1 MIKHLYKTK
10 RMQTT
15 FRYTY
20 EVGASLDPLTR
31 EIISLIINNPSVQ
44 LKTLLQDIGL
54 LGDLATFVE
63 RKFTTVMKGFNRN
76 TTFNSYKNKEFLK
89 RVYEE
94 EAMIELEEQKFI
106 LDVYEDLGV
115 IKVNGDWITMP
126 DNLRRFVSQHLQSE
140 DGVKR
145 LKNVSEG
152 YPDGKVEFI
161 EVEIDFKYQGQ
172 IKIDGTMVEVKHEAY
187 NQVARQLKKT
197 AFNDKKLNEPVIEE
211 GDINCQ
217 VLTKD
222 ALKKIFEEQVLYNGW
237 KTDAKDGVITISI
250 DDNHFKSTHLIVWNG
265 TPLFYEKIWQ
275 EKEEISV
282 EYKDR
287 IMEAASLNI
296 KLVDSLTNSLILD
309 LINKYAKNNLNMI
322 NNIVNRKPLIFEDIN
337 IAKKI
342 MELNDGK
349 TFNFNV
355 AEESIIRI
363 LQNLPIEIKKMFMKS
378 LNKSAI
384 TSIEDQWVIKFIL
397 ENELSDSLLPR
408 QIKKYE
414 SWSKKQDDM
423 LNKYLEIIT
432 KIIETGINNE
442 KLELLSSAELNKLK
456 INKQFKK
463 WINRNI
469 ENPKGKAFKRI
480 IQPPAITKAKEC
492 LVIANKWAKLTER
505 LSAQNNI

>member
-15 FRYTY
+15 FKYSY

-31 EIISLIINNPSVQ
+31 EVISLIINNPSIQ

-54 LGDLATFVE
+54 NGDLATFVE

-76 TTFNSYKNKEFLK
+76 TTFNSYKNKDFLK

-94 EAMIELEEQKFI
+94 EAMIELEEQKFV

-115 IKVNGDWITMP
+115 IKVNKDWITMP

-140 DGVKR
+140 GGVKR

-152 YPDGKVEFI
+152 YPDGKVEQI
-161 EVEIDFKYQGQ
+161 EVEIDFKYNGQ
-172 IKIDGTMVEVKHEAY
+172 IKIDGTMIEVKHEAY

-197 AFNDKKLNEPVIEE
+197 AFHEKEFNEPQVEE
-211 GDINCQ
+211 SEIICQ

-237 KTDAKDGVITISI
+237 KTGSKDGVITISI
-250 DDNHFKSTHLIVWNG
+250 KDNHFKSTHLMVWNK
-265 TPLFYEKIWQ
+265 TPLFYEKVWQ
-275 EKEEISV
+275 EKEIISN
-282 EYKDR
+282 EYKSR
-287 IMEAASLNI
+287 ILEAASLNI

-309 LINKYAKNNLNMI
+309 LINEYARTDINLI
-322 NNIVNRKPLIFEDIN
+322 NKIVNRKPLVFEDIA
-337 IAKKI
+337 IAKVI
-342 MELNDGK
+342 MELDDLK
-349 TFNFNV
+349 TYDFKV
-355 AEESIIRI
+355 AEESIIKI
-363 LQNLPIEIKKMFMKS
+363 LQNLPSEIKRMFMRS
-378 LNKSAI
+378 LNKSVI
-384 TSIEDQWVIKFIL
+384 TSIEDQWIIKFII
-397 ENELSDSLLPR
+397 ENDLSDSLLTK
-408 QIKKYE
+408 QIQKYE
-414 SWSKKQDDM
+414 TWSKRQDDM
-423 LNKYLEIIT
+423 MDKYLEIIS

-442 KLELLSSAELNKLK
+442 KLELLSTKELNKLK

-469 ENPKGKAFKRI
+469 ENPKGEAFKRI
-480 IQPPAITKAKEC
+480 IQSPAITKAREC
-492 LVIANKWAKLTER
+492 LIIANKWKELAQKFEATEE
-505 LSAQNNI
+505 